1 MPRMFQKNSNFRKR
15 ILVIGMLDSVH
26 FARWLKQFED
36 QEIDFYILASKK
48 YRRIDPL
55 LVSLSSNS
63 LSARYVHIGFQSFSK
78 ISGYLDFAIF
88 ETSKRISRTNTRR
101 IVLCRI
107 LKKWKF
113 DFVHALELQGA
124 GYLLSSVDRKLF
136 SKSKVIVTNWGS
148 DIYFFRQEFKH
159 KELIERTL
167 SYANY
172 YSAECI
178 RDYKLARELGFNGIE
193 LPCIPNAGGFD
204 IYTISSQVSKPSS
217 RNQILVKGYG
227 NDFGR
232 ASMIIDLIPLLVQ
245 KYPQYN
251 FHIYSVTEDIAKQ
264 IESLPV
270 DVVRKI
276 RVTTVK
282 NKISHSEMMLEFQKS
297 RIYVGCSVSD
307 GVSTSFLES
316 LIYGC
321 YPIQTDTSC
330 ANEWVQRGAMASV
343 IPLNRE
349 VLLREIEITLNSD
362 ELIDSAALVNQNVAL
377 KYLSYNVV
385 KGQAL
390 TFYN

>member
-1 MPRMFQKNSNFRKR
+1 MPHIFQKKSDFRKR

-36 QEIDFYILASKK
+36 QELDFYILASKK

-55 LVSLSSNS
+55 LVSLSRNS
-63 LSARYVHIGFQSFSK
+63 ISARYVHFGFQTFSK

-88 ETSKRISRTNTRR
+88 ETLKKISRIDIRQ
-101 IVLCRI
+101 IVLSRI
-107 LKKWKF
+107 LKKWNF

-124 GYLLSSVDRKLF
+124 GYLLSSVDRQLF

-148 DIYFFRQEFKH
+148 DIYFFRQEFRH

-178 RDYKLARELGFNGIE
+178 RDYKLARELGFDGIE

-204 IYTISSQVSKPSS
+204 INAISSQFSKPSS

-232 ASMIIDLIPLLVQ
+232 ASMIIELIPILVQ

-251 FHIYSVTEDIAKQ
+251 FHIYSVTDDIAKL

-270 DVVRKI
+270 DVTCKI

-282 NKISHSEMMLEFQKS
+282 NKISHSEMMLEFKKS

-307 GVSTSFLES
+307 GISTSFLES

-330 ANEWVQRGAMASV
+330 ANEWVQRGAMASI
-343 IPLNRE
+343 IPLDRE
-349 VLLREIEITLNSD
+349 VLLREIEICLDSE
-362 ELIDSAALVNQNVAL
+362 ELIDSAALVNQNIAL

-385 KGQAL
+385 KEQAL
-390 TFYN
+390 KFYS